1 MWHYKGDNMKKEE
14 LQILK
19 NEYGIFYIADKAGNV
34 QYYQGT
40 KILASK
46 DKSVLE
52 KFLKEA

>member
-1 MWHYKGDNMKKEE
+1 MKKE

-19 NEYGIFYIADKAGNV
+19 NEYGIFYIADKNGNI

-46 DKSVLE
+46 DIEVLKKYLNLAE
-52 KFLKEA
+52 

>member
-1 MWHYKGDNMKKEE
+1 MKKEE
-14 LQILK
+14 FQILK

-46 DKSVLE
+46 DKSILE
-52 KFLKEA
+52 KFLKAV